1 MLNPGLQQTQIDLF
15 KTKIM
20 KRITLVT
27 GLLIIHAC
35 ICAQSNAMDKINA
48 LTKEME
54 QDFNANNMLKV
65 SAVYLDTAAMLGG
78 GMNVTGR
85 EGIDAYWMSLKD
97 KSASWKLET
106 DKIEDYDKVVIQRG
120 RSYLSS
126 ASGMKSNV
134 RFILI
139 WKKVGNSYRILYDS
153 FTRL

>member
-1 MLNPGLQQTQIDLF
+1 MVNSVIPGMRIDLV
-15 KTKIM
+15 KIKIM
-20 KRITLVT
+20 KRTIVTLV
-27 GLLIIHAC
+27 LLIGPFI
-35 ICAQSNAMDKINA
+35 IYAQSNATDKINA

-65 SAVYLDTAAMLGG
+65 SAIYLDSALIMGG

-85 EGIDAYWMSLKD
+85 KSIDDYWLSLKD
-97 KSASWKLET
+97 KSASWRLET
-106 DKIEDYDKVVIQRG
+106 DKIEDFDKIVIQRG

-139 WKKVGNSYRILYDS
+139 WKKEGNSYRILYDS

>member
-1 MLNPGLQQTQIDLF
+1 M
-15 KTKIM
+15 
-20 KRITLVT
+20 
-27 GLLIIHAC
+27 
-35 ICAQSNAMDKINA
+35 
-48 LTKEME
+48 
-54 QDFNANNMLKV
+54 
-65 SAVYLDTAAMLGG
+65 
-78 GMNVTGR
+78 TGR

-106 DKIEDYDKVVIQRG
+106 DKIEDYDKVVIQRE

-139 WKKVGNSYRILYDS
+139 RKKVDNSYRILYDS